1 MLSRRVKR
9 ADPFRRVAR
18 CTTMIHTAATPNAR
32 LRLTFHPHDA
42 VDPAL
47 EKPVRNNIS
56 VAVAIGRCLFVASD
70 EGARIERLIAGP
82 DGHYADHR
90 SFALTDFF
98 DLPAGPEG
106 EADVEGL
113 AVDDGW
119 LWVVGSH
126 SLARRKPKPQE
137 HSGDECLKRLTEVK
151 REANRC
157 LLGRIPLAAIGDG
170 VFDPVRRHEGR
181 LAACVK
187 MGRKRNALAKA
198 LKGDEHIG
206 RFVHIPAKE
215 NGLDI
220 EGIAVRGNRV
230 FLGLRGPVLR
240 GWACILDLRI
250 AGSGSGRLKLRTPDG
265 KAPAYRKRFID
276 LDGLGIR
283 ELTFDGDDLLILAGP
298 TMDLDGPAHVW
309 RWSGCLD
316 ADSSTIVPRDRLT
329 RVLDVPF
336 GTGFDHAEGIAWL
349 PGGTGDP
356 ERRLIVVYDNPGDDR
371 LHPNGT
377 GVDADIFAIA
387 ADASHR
393 RTVSERNDGLRG
405 EGCVREIGT
414 AGSIDAQGGR
424 TE

>member
-1 MLSRRVKR
+1 
-9 ADPFRRVAR
+9 
-18 CTTMIHTAATPNAR
+18 MIHKAATPDAR

-47 EKPVRNNIS
+47 DKPVRNNIS
-56 VAVAIGRCLFVASD
+56 VAEAVGRCLFVGSD
-70 EGARIERLIAGP
+70 EGARIERLVAGP

-90 SFALTDFF
+90 SFALADFF
-98 DLPAGPEG
+98 DLPAGSEG
-106 EADVEGL
+106 EADIEGL
-113 AVDDGW
+113 TVDDGW

-137 HSGDECLKRLTEVK
+137 HSGDECLTRLTEVK
-151 REANRC
+151 REANRY
-157 LLGRIPLAAIGDG
+157 LLGRIPLAPIGDG
-170 VFDPVRRHEGR
+170 VFDPVRRHEDR
-181 LAACVK
+181 QAACVK

-198 LKGDEHIG
+198 LKDDEHIG
-206 RFVHIPAKE
+206 RFVNVPAKE

-220 EGIAVRGNRV
+220 EGIAVRGDRA

-240 GWACILDLRI
+240 GWACILDLRV
-250 AGSGSGRLKLRTPDG
+250 AGNGSGRLKLMTPDG

-309 RWSGCLD
+309 RWAGCLEE
-316 ADSSTIVPRDRLT
+316 DSSTVVPRDRLT

-349 PGGTGDP
+349 PGGTGKS
-356 ERRLIVVYDNPGDDR
+356 ERRLIVVYDSPGDDR
-371 LHPNGT
+371 LHPDGT
-377 GVDADIFAIA
+377 GVDADVFAVTA
-387 ADASHR
+387 AASPR
-393 RTVSERNDGLRG
+393 Q
-405 EGCVREIGT
+405 
-414 AGSIDAQGGR
+414 A
-424 TE
+424 